1 MMKAYLQWIVR
12 QRKWVILTSVLLTMF
27 FALQLTNL
35 TVLIDPDK
43 SVPQTHPLIVATN
56 RIEALFGNKFTAII
70 VVTPTQGDAFQPEI
84 LRKIQRITAK
94 IAREP
99 TLVRSSLVSLSARK
113 VKSISGSEAGLEVKP
128 LLEKVPTTPAEMAA
142 LRAALQFNPAYENL
156 IISKD
161 QTALCVVAD
170 FKVPHGFTPIAQSL
184 KAIID
189 VERDASVDISLGGV
203 PIFLSLLEHY
213 SARMSF
219 LFPLAMLIIGLI
231 HYEAFR
237 TLQALF
243 LPLVTAIL
251 AVLWGLGFMGLAG
264 VPLDV
269 FNATTPILILA
280 IAAGHAVQILKRY
293 YEEYHRIRSERPS
306 LEPGE
311 ASQEAVIAA
320 VCKIGPV
327 MIAAGSI
334 AALGFF
340 SLAIFEIQTIQTF
353 GIFTGMGILSAL
365 VLEMTL
371 IPALRSTLS
380 PPSQRESQREKQI
393 TFWDRIVTQSC
404 DLVLFQRKHIYI
416 ITAAL
421 SAVLLVGATWVK
433 VDNSQKALFYG
444 KLVEKQ
450 DDEKLNTQMAGSNAV
465 YLLIEGKEADAIKS
479 PKVLQAMESVQEFL
493 AQEALVGKTI
503 SLADFI
509 KRIHRAMNAEQPEFD
524 VIPADQNLIAQ
535 YLLLYSTSGEPG
547 DFDSYVDYH
556 YQNANILAF
565 VKTDSTSEINAL
577 GKRLMAFAETQF
589 GPEVR
594 VQVGGGTT
602 GSIALNEV
610 MIREKLL
617 NIAQI
622 MGVVFLI
629 SSLLFQSF
637 IGGALICVPLVT
649 TVLANFGALGL
660 FGIPL
665 QIFTALVSAMAVG
678 IGADYAIYLSY
689 RIREEL
695 ERGGSESDAVRRAFA
710 SAGKAILF
718 VSSAIAGGY
727 AVLIFSFGFLLHL
740 WMGILIALAMLVSSI
755 SALTLFPALLLTLRP
770 KFIFRKSA
778 EEPIRRNKAPALVS
792 PLLILGAV
800 GALLLTAPVSSAA
813 ESPEEIMRKNF
824 AVSRVIDSD
833 SEATFTLVNNSGQE
847 RVRKTRV
854 VTKLIE
860 GTTDNRRMV
869 RFLSPPDVKGT
880 VSLMIEHSGKDD
892 DLWIYLPALK
902 KVRRLVAS
910 NKKDAFVGTDFSYGD
925 VIGHRVEDWKHQLM
939 KEATVEGKDCYLVES
954 TPRNEEITSSSGYSK
969 RLTWIDRSNF
979 VALKGEFYDLNGQLL
994 KTAQASQI
1002 EEVDA
1007 KNGKWQPR
1015 RMVMKNVQTGHSTMI
1030 TIENFKTNVGVKDDY
1045 FTTRYMEKE
1054 G

>member
-1 MMKAYLQWIVR
+1 MKAYLQWIVR
-12 QRKWVILTSVLLTMF
+12 QRKWVILTSVGLTVF
-27 FALQLTNL
+27 FALQLKNL

-43 SVPQTHPLIVATN
+43 SVPQTHPLIAATN
-56 RIEALFGNKFTAII
+56 RIEALFGNKFTAVIL
-70 VVTPTQGDAFQPEI
+70 VTPTQGDAFRPEI
-84 LRKIQRITAK
+84 LGKIQRITAK

-99 TLVRSSLVSLSARK
+99 TLVRSSLASLSARK

-128 LLEKVPTTPAEMAA
+128 LMEKVPATPAEMAA
-142 LRAALQFNPAYENL
+142 LRAALRSNPAYENL

-161 QTALCVVAD
+161 RTALAVVAD
-170 FKVPHGFTPIAQSL
+170 FKVPQGFTPIARNL
-184 KAIID
+184 KAITD
-189 VERDASVDISLGGV
+189 AERDASVDISLGGV

-213 SARMSF
+213 SARMGF
-219 LFPLAMLIIGLI
+219 LFPLAVLIIGLI

-243 LPLVTAIL
+243 LPLVTALL
-251 AVLWGLGFMGLAG
+251 AVLWGLGFMGIAG

-293 YEEYHRIRSERPS
+293 YEEYHRIRSQS
-306 LEPGE
+306 PGLDPKE
-311 ASQEAVIAA
+311 AGREAVMAA
-320 VCKIGPV
+320 LCKIGPV
-327 MIAAGSI
+327 MIAAGAI
-334 AALGFF
+334 AALSFF

-353 GIFTGMGILSAL
+353 GIFTGVGILGAL
-365 VLEMTL
+365 VLEMSL
-371 IPALRSTLS
+371 IPALRSALS
-380 PPSQRESQREKQI
+380 PPGRRESRREKQI
-393 TFWDRIVTQSC
+393 AFWDRSVTRAC
-404 DLVLFQRKHIYI
+404 DLVLFQRKRVYVV
-416 ITAAL
+416 TAAL
-421 SAVLLVGATWVK
+421 SAVLLAGVTRVNI
-433 VDNSQKALFYG
+433 DNSQKALFYG
-444 KLVEKQ
+444 KLVAKQ
-450 DDEKLNTQMAGSNAV
+450 DDEKLNARMAGSNAV

-479 PKVLQAMESVQEFL
+479 PKVLRAMESVQDFL
-493 AQEALVGKTI
+493 GREALVGKTV
-503 SLADFI
+503 SLADFV
-509 KRIHRAMNAEQPEFD
+509 KRIHRAMNADRPEFD
-524 VIPADQNLIAQ
+524 VIPDDQNLIAQ

-565 VKTDSTSEINAL
+565 VKTDSTSEIDAL
-577 GKRLMAFAETQF
+577 SKRLMAFAETQF

-629 SSLLFQSF
+629 SSLLFRSLT
-637 IGGALICVPLVT
+637 GGALICVPLVM

-660 FGIPL
+660 LGIPL

-695 ERGGSESDAVRRAFA
+695 ERGGNESDAVREAFT

-718 VSSAIAGGY
+718 VSSAVAGGY
-727 AVLIFSFGFLLHL
+727 AVLVFSFGFLLHL
-740 WMGILIALAMLVSSI
+740 WMGILIALAMLVSAI

-770 KFIFRKSA
+770 KFIFRQSL
-778 EEPIRRNKAPALVS
+778 EEPIELRKAPAHVS
-792 PLLILGAV
+792 PLILLGVV
-800 GALLLTAPVSSAA
+800 GAMLLTTPVSSAA

-824 AVSRVIDSD
+824 AATRVVDSD
-833 SEATFTLVNNSGQE
+833 SQATFTLVNNSGQE
-847 RVRKTRV
+847 RVRKTQA
-854 VTKLIE
+854 VTKLIG

-880 VSLMIEHSGKDD
+880 VSLMIEHSGGDD

-925 VIGHRVEDWKHQLM
+925 VIGHRVEDWNHQFT
-939 KEATVEGKDCYLVES
+939 KEEQVEGKDCYLIES
-954 TPRNEEITSSSGYSK
+954 TPRNEEISSSSGYSK
-969 RLTWIDRSNF
+969 RLTWVDRSNF
-979 VALKGEFYDLNGQLL
+979 VALKGEFYDLNGRLL
-994 KTAQASQI
+994 KTARASQV

-1007 KNGKWQPR
+1007 KNGKWQPM
-1015 RMVMKNVQTGHSTMI
+1015 RMVMKNVQTGHSTTI
-1030 TIENFKTNVGVKDDY
+1030 AIENFKANVGVEDAY